1 MTWKL
6 ATEKQNTLY
15 YVSNVGG
22 RVKAVSKKTGKEHE
36 LKQWLC
42 NKYMYASGMAVHR
55 LVAKAFVPNPEN
67 KPYVDHIDG
76 NRLNND
82 ATNLRWVT
90 AKENS
95 ANPITH
101 ARQKIN
107 MKLSW
112 TLERRKAMS
121 VRTKGVPK
129 SEEHKKKIAESIRKW
144 HQKNR
149 ESPISS

>member
-6 ATEKQNTLY
+6 AIEKQNKLY
-15 YVSNVGG
+15 YVSDVGG
-22 RVKAVSKKTGKEHE
+22 RVKSVLKRTGKERE
-36 LKQWLC
+36 LVTAVC
-42 NKYMYASGMAVHR
+42 NNYMYASGMAVHR

-82 ATNLRWVT
+82 ATNLRWVS

-101 ARQKIN
+101 
-107 MKLSW
+107 
-112 TLERRKAMS
+112 
-121 VRTKGVPK
+121 
-129 SEEHKKKIAESIRKW
+129 
-144 HQKNR
+144 NR
-149 ESPISS
+149 